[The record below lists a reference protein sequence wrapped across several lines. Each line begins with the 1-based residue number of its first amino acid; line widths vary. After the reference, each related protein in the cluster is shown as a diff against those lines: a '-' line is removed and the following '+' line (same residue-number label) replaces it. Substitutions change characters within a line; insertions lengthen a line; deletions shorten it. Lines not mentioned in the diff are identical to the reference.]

1 MTSRRWTR
9 GVEGLALL
17 SASGATIATL
27 HTAYNLTRLRRPRKG
42 TVDEAVSVLVPARD
56 EAHRIESCVRAVLAS
71 TGVAHLELLVFDDAS
86 VDGTADAVIRGAAG
100 DPRLRLLRSDTD
112 PPPGWLGKTWAC
124 AQLADAATGEA
135 LVFLDADVVLA
146 PTGLAATVRQL
157 RDTALDLVCPY
168 PHQLADGLLPRLVQ
182 PLLQWSWLTLLP
194 LGLAERSG
202 RESLTAANG
211 QLLACDAASY
221 RTVGGH
227 GAVRADVIDDISLLR
242 AFKRNGFRGIVT
254 DGTKVA
260 TCRMYDSG
268 EQLVAGY
275 TKSLWAAFGS
285 PAGAAAVV
293 ALLGTVYVAPPLIA
307 VGAPTS
313 RARWLGA
320 AGYLAAVAGRTLVAR
335 RTGQRV
341 LPDVLA
347 HPASVAVFGALVARS
362 WRDKRAGNLF
372 WRGRR
377 LL

>member
-1 MTSRRWTR
+1 VSSRRWAR

-17 SASGATIATL
+17 SAVGATIATL
-27 HTAYNLTRLRRPRKG
+27 HTAYNLSRLRRPRPG
-42 TVDEAVSVLVPARD
+42 IVEESVSVLVPARD
-56 EAHRIESCVRAVLAS
+56 EADRIESCVRAVLAS
-71 TGVAHLELLVFDDAS
+71 TGVAHFELLVFDDAS
-86 VDGTADAVIRGAAG
+86 VDGTADVAIRCAAD
-100 DPRLRLLRSDTD
+100 DPRLRLLRGDAD

-124 AQLADAATGEA
+124 AQLADAATGEV

-146 PTGLAATVRQL
+146 PAGLAATVRQL
-157 RDTALDLVCPY
+157 RDTSLDLVCPY
-168 PHQLADGLLPRLVQ
+168 PRQLADGLLPRLVQ

-202 RESLTAANG
+202 RQSLTAANG
-211 QLLACDAASY
+211 QLLACDANAY

-227 GAVRADVIDDISLLR
+227 GAIRADVLDDIGLLR

-254 DGTKVA
+254 DGTEVA

-285 PAGAAAVV
+285 PAAAAAVV
-293 ALLGTVYVAPPLIA
+293 ALLSTVYVAPTLIA
-307 VGAPTS
+307 IGARTS
-313 RARWLGA
+313 RACRLGA
-320 AGYLAAVAGRTLVAR
+320 AGYLAGVAGRTLVAR

-347 HPASVAVFGALVARS
+347 HPASIAVFGALVARS
-362 WRDKRAGNLF
+362 WRAKRAENLF

-377 LL
+377 LP

>member
-1 MTSRRWTR
+1 MTSRRWAR

-17 SASGATIATL
+17 SAVGATIATL
-27 HTAYNLTRLRRPRKG
+27 HTAYNLSRLRRPRPG
-42 TVDEAVSVLVPARD
+42 TVDESVSVLVPARD
-56 EAHRIESCVRAVLAS
+56 EANHIESCVSAVLAS

-86 VDGTADAVIRGAAG
+86 VDGTADVVIHCAAA
-100 DPRLRLLRSDTD
+100 DPRLRLLRGDAD

-124 AQLADAATGEA
+124 AQLAEAATGEV

-146 PTGLAATVRQL
+146 PTGLAATVGQL
-157 RDTALDLVCPY
+157 RDTSLDLVCPY
-168 PHQLADGLLPRLVQ
+168 PRQLADGLLPRLVQ

-194 LGLAERSG
+194 LGLAEQSG

-211 QLLACDAASY
+211 QLLACVADAY
-221 RTVGGH
+221 RNVGGH
-227 GAVRADVIDDISLLR
+227 GAVRADVLDDIGLLR

-254 DGTKVA
+254 DGTEVA
-260 TCRMYDSG
+260 TCRMYDSA

-293 ALLGTVYVAPPLIA
+293 ALLCTVYVAPPVIA
-307 VGAPTS
+307 LGAPTS
-313 RARWLGA
+313 RARRLGA
-320 AGYLAAVAGRTLVAR
+320 AGYLAAVIGRTLVAR

-347 HPASVAVFGALVARS
+347 HPASVAVFSALVARS
-362 WRDKRAGNLF
+362 WRAKRAGNLF

-377 LL
+377 LP